1 MNFEFQTQGELFE
14 WRGPA
19 PYYFIKVDSESSA
32 LIKQRAQKHT
42 YGWGV
47 LHIHG
52 IIGETEFQTALIP
65 KAGIYYIPVKDAVR
79 NSEVLQLDDLIEI
92 QFNLGKMKG

>member
-1 MNFEFQTQGELFE
+1 MNFEFQTQSELFE

-19 PYYFIKVDSESSA
+19 PYYFIKVDPESSA
-32 LIKQRAQKHT
+32 LIKQHAQKHT

-47 LHIHG
+47 LPIHG

-65 KAGIYYIPVKDAVR
+65 KEGIYYIPVKDAVR
-79 NSEVLQLDDLIEI
+79 NSEDLQLDDLIEI

>member
-1 MNFEFQTQGELFE
+1 MNFEFQTKGELFQ

-19 PYYFIKVDSESSA
+19 PYYFMKVDPETSV
-32 LIKQRAQKHT
+32 LIKQRAQEHT

-52 IIGETEFQTALIP
+52 IIGGTEFQTALIP
-65 KAGIYYIPVKDAVR
+65 KEDIYYIPVKDAVR
-79 NSEVLQLDDLIEI
+79 NSEDLQLDDELEI

>member
-19 PYYFIKVDSESSA
+19 PYYFIKVDPESSA
-32 LIKQRAQKHT
+32 LIKQHAQKHT

-47 LHIHG
+47 LPIHG

-65 KAGIYYIPVKDAVR
+65 KEGIYYIPVKDAVR
-79 NSEVLQLDDLIEI
+79 NSEDLQLDDLIEI